1 MANVEMMMTIVA
13 ISFASILFIIFI
25 MEIMKELMKKPSET
39 NMTVFICCLTLMLM
53 LAIMLVGCAKCIN
66 TETSTVQVKVTN
78 AYHKASYTTMH
89 YSLATKTMLPQ
100 THAAIYKITVEYD
113 GTEYDIRDRDTYY
126 KYSDS
131 IGESV
136 NGILETKKYDDG
148 TVKYNI
154 VDLE

>member
-1 MANVEMMMTIVA
+1 MNKK
-13 ISFASILFIIFI
+13 IIKI
-25 MEIMKELMKKPSET
+25 YL
-39 NMTVFICCLTLMLM
+39 CGLTLMFMFAVM
-53 LAIMLVGCAKCIN
+53 LACCAKCVS

-78 AYHKASYTTMH
+78 AYHKASYTTMY
-89 YSLATKTMLPQ
+89 YSPATKTMLPQ

-113 GTEYDIRDRDTYY
+113 GTEYDIRGRDTYY

-131 IGESV
+131 IGKSV

>member
-1 MANVEMMMTIVA
+1 MNKK
-13 ISFASILFIIFI
+13 IIKI
-25 MEIMKELMKKPSET
+25 YL
-39 NMTVFICCLTLMLM
+39 CGLTLMFM
-53 LAIMLVGCAKCIN
+53 LAVMLACCAKCVS

-78 AYHKASYTTMH
+78 AYHKASYTTMY
-89 YSLATKTMLPQ
+89 YSPATKTMLPQ
-100 THAAIYKITVEYD
+100 THAAVYKITVEYD

>member
-1 MANVEMMMTIVA
+1 MNKK
-13 ISFASILFIIFI
+13 IIKI
-25 MEIMKELMKKPSET
+25 YL
-39 NMTVFICCLTLMLM
+39 CGLTLMFM
-53 LAIMLVGCAKCIN
+53 LAVMLACCAKCVS

-78 AYHKASYTTMH
+78 AYHKASYTTMY
-89 YSLATKTMLPQ
+89 YSPATKTMLPQ

-113 GTEYDIRDRDTYY
+113 GIEYDIRDRDTYY

>member
-1 MANVEMMMTIVA
+1 MNKK
-13 ISFASILFIIFI
+13 IIKI
-25 MEIMKELMKKPSET
+25 YL
-39 NMTVFICCLTLMLM
+39 CGLTLMLM
-53 LAIMLVGCAKCIN
+53 LAVMLAGCAKCIS
-66 TETSTVQVKVTN
+66 TETSTV
-78 AYHKASYTTMH
+78 YHKASYTTMH
-89 YSLATKTMLPQ
+89 YSPATKTMLPQ

-113 GTEYDIRDRDTYY
+113 GTEYGIWGSDTYY

>member
-1 MANVEMMMTIVA
+1 M
-13 ISFASILFIIFI
+13 F
-25 MEIMKELMKKPSET
+25 
-39 NMTVFICCLTLMLM
+39 M
-53 LAIMLVGCAKCIN
+53 LAVMLACCAKCVS

-78 AYHKASYTTMH
+78 AYHKASYTTMY
-89 YSLATKTMLPQ
+89 YSPATKTMLPQ

>member
-1 MANVEMMMTIVA
+1 
-13 ISFASILFIIFI
+13 
-25 MEIMKELMKKPSET
+25 MKLNFSE
-39 NMTVFICCLTLMLM
+39 
-53 LAIMLVGCAKCIN
+53 
-66 TETSTVQVKVTN
+66 VQPK
-78 AYHKASYTTMH
+78 
-89 YSLATKTMLPQ
+89 

-113 GTEYDIRDRDTYY
+113 GTEYDIRARDTYY

-131 IGESV
+131 IEESV

>member
-1 MANVEMMMTIVA
+1 MNKK
-13 ISFASILFIIFI
+13 IIKI
-25 MEIMKELMKKPSET
+25 YL
-39 NMTVFICCLTLMLM
+39 CGLTLMFM
-53 LAIMLVGCAKCIN
+53 LAVMLACCAKCVS

-78 AYHKASYTTMH
+78 AYHKASYTTMY
-89 YSLATKTMLPQ
+89 YSPATKTMLPQ

-113 GTEYDIRDRDTYY
+113 GTEYDIRGRDTYY

-131 IGESV
+131 IGKSV
-136 NGILETKKYDDG
+136 NGTLETKKYGDG

>member
-1 MANVEMMMTIVA
+1 MNKK
-13 ISFASILFIIFI
+13 IIKI
-25 MEIMKELMKKPSET
+25 YL
-39 NMTVFICCLTLMLM
+39 CGLTLMFM
-53 LAIMLVGCAKCIN
+53 LAVMLACCAKCVS

-78 AYHKASYTTMH
+78 AYHKASYTTTY
-89 YSLATKTMLPQ
+89 YSPETKTIFSQ

-113 GTEYDIRDRDTYY
+113 GTEYGIWGSDTYY

>member
-1 MANVEMMMTIVA
+1 M
-13 ISFASILFIIFI
+13 F
-25 MEIMKELMKKPSET
+25 
-39 NMTVFICCLTLMLM
+39 M
-53 LAIMLVGCAKCIN
+53 LAVMLACCAKCVS

-78 AYHKASYTTMH
+78 AYHKASYTTMY
-89 YSLATKTMLPQ
+89 YSPETKTMLPQ

>member
-1 MANVEMMMTIVA
+1 MFM
-13 ISFASILFIIFI
+13 FA
-25 MEIMKELMKKPSET
+25 
-39 NMTVFICCLTLMLM
+39 VM
-53 LAIMLVGCAKCIN
+53 LACCAKCVS

-78 AYHKASYTTMH
+78 AYHKASYTTMY
-89 YSLATKTMLPQ
+89 YSPATKTMLPQ
-100 THAAIYKITVEYD
+100 THAAVYKITVEYD
-113 GTEYDIRDRDTYY
+113 GTEYDIRGRDTYY

-131 IGESV
+131 IV

>member
-1 MANVEMMMTIVA
+1 MNKK
-13 ISFASILFIIFI
+13 IIKI
-25 MEIMKELMKKPSET
+25 YL
-39 NMTVFICCLTLMLM
+39 CGLTLMFM
-53 LAIMLVGCAKCIN
+53 LAVMLACCAKCVS

-78 AYHKASYTTMH
+78 AYHKASYTTMY
-89 YSLATKTMLPQ
+89 YSPATKTMLPQ

-126 KYSDS
+126 KYSDY

>member
-1 MANVEMMMTIVA
+1 MNKK
-13 ISFASILFIIFI
+13 IIKI
-25 MEIMKELMKKPSET
+25 YL
-39 NMTVFICCLTLMLM
+39 CALTLMFM
-53 LAIMLVGCAKCIN
+53 LAVMLACCAKCVS

-78 AYHKASYTTMH
+78 AYHKASYTTMY
-89 YSLATKTMLPQ
+89 YSPATKTMLPQ

>member
-1 MANVEMMMTIVA
+1 MNKK
-13 ISFASILFIIFI
+13 IIKI
-25 MEIMKELMKKPSET
+25 YL
-39 NMTVFICCLTLMLM
+39 CGLTLMFM
-53 LAIMLVGCAKCIN
+53 LAVMLACCAKCVS

-78 AYHKASYTTMH
+78 AYHKASYTTMY
-89 YSLATKTMLPQ
+89 YSPATRTMLPQ
-100 THAAIYKITVEYD
+100 THAAVYKITVEYD
-113 GTEYDIRDRDTYY
+113 GTEYDIRGRDTYY

>member
-1 MANVEMMMTIVA
+1 MNKK
-13 ISFASILFIIFI
+13 IIKI
-25 MEIMKELMKKPSET
+25 YL
-39 NMTVFICCLTLMLM
+39 CGLTLMFM
-53 LAIMLVGCAKCIN
+53 LAVMLACCAKCVS

-78 AYHKASYTTMH
+78 AYHKASYTTMY
-89 YSLATKTMLPQ
+89 YSPATKTMLPQ

>member
-1 MANVEMMMTIVA
+1 MNKK
-13 ISFASILFIIFI
+13 IIKI
-25 MEIMKELMKKPSET
+25 YL
-39 NMTVFICCLTLMLM
+39 CGLTLMFM
-53 LAIMLVGCAKCIN
+53 LAVMLACCAKCVS

-78 AYHKASYTTMH
+78 AYHKASYTTMY
-89 YSLATKTMLPQ
+89 YSPATKTMLPQ
-100 THAAIYKITVEYD
+100 THAAVYKITVEYD
-113 GTEYDIRDRDTYY
+113 GTEYDIRGRDTYY

-136 NGILETKKYDDG
+136 NGILETKKYDNG

>member
-1 MANVEMMMTIVA
+1 MNKK
-13 ISFASILFIIFI
+13 IIKI
-25 MEIMKELMKKPSET
+25 YL
-39 NMTVFICCLTLMLM
+39 CGLTLMFM
-53 LAIMLVGCAKCIN
+53 LAVMLACCAKCVS

-78 AYHKASYTTMH
+78 AYHKASYTTMY
-89 YSLATKTMLPQ
+89 YSPATKTMLPQ
-100 THAAIYKITVEYD
+100 THAAIYKITVESD
-113 GTEYDIRDRDTYY
+113 GTEYDIRERDTYY
-126 KYSDS
+126 KFSDS